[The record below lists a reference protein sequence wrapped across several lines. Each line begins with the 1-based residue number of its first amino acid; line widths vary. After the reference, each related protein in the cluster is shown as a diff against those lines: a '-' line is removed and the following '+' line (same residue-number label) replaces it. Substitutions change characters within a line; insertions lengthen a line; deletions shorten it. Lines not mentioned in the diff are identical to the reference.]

1 MVYKVYIKRG
11 LNMKFTIDRSALLTA
26 LQHVHSVVE
35 RRNTIPILSN
45 VLIEA
50 KEDGVYLTATDMDIA
65 VIEKINLEKSEVMQL
80 GTITTSAQMLYDIVR
95 KLPENVKVELLSE
108 KNDRLGIKASS
119 SSFALNCLPAEDFPS
134 ISQEEF
140 KFTFSLET
148 NDLIRLIDKTS
159 FAMSLEETRYYL
171 NGIYLH
177 AVKDAEGEKLRT
189 VSTDGHRLSRVDMNI
204 PEGANEIPGVIV
216 PRKTIMEI
224 RKLLE
229 DHSDTI
235 NLSLSDNK
243 IKLSFSNVILTS
255 KLLDGT
261 FPDYSRVIP
270 EQNDKTVTISN
281 QLLSEAVDRVST
293 VSTDKTRAI
302 KVNISK
308 GNLII
313 SATNPDKGSASESL
327 DVIYDGEEVEIGFN
341 SKYVLD
347 VARQI
352 KGNEIIIKL
361 SDSVSPTL
369 VYDKDDK
376 GVLFVLMPMR
386 V

>member
-1 MVYKVYIKRG
+1 
-11 LNMKFTIDRSALLTA
+11 MKFSIDRSALLIA
-26 LQHVHSVVE
+26 LQHIHSVVE

-50 KEDGVYLTATDMDIA
+50 KEDGVYLTSTDMDIT
-65 VIEKINLEKSEVMQL
+65 VIEKVDLGKSEVTQL
-80 GTITTSAQMLYDIVR
+80 GTTTTSAQMLYDIVR
-95 KLPENVKVELLSE
+95 KLPDNIKVEFLSE

-119 SSFALNCLPAEDFPS
+119 SSFALNCLPSEDFPS
-134 ISQEEF
+134 IAQEDF
-140 KFTFSLET
+140 KHSFNIDAL
-148 NDLIRLIDKTS
+148 DLVRLIDKSS

-177 AVKDAEGEKLRT
+177 AIKEDNVDKLRT
-189 VSTDGHRLSRVDMNI
+189 VATDGHRLSRVDINL
-204 PEGANEIPGVIV
+204 PQGAEGIPGVII
-216 PRKTIMEI
+216 PRKTILEI
-224 RKLLE
+224 RKILE
-229 DHSDTI
+229 DHTG
-235 NLSLSDNK
+235 NVSLSISETK
-243 IKLSFSNVILTS
+243 IKLSFNNVVLTS

-270 EQNDKTVTISN
+270 EHNDKLVTISN
-281 QLLSEAVDRVST
+281 QSISEAVDRVST

-302 KVNISK
+302 KININK
-308 GNLII
+308 GSIVI
-313 SATNPDKGSASESL
+313 SATNPDKGSASEHL
-327 DVIYDGEEVEIGFN
+327 DVVYNGDEVEIGFN

-352 KGNEIIIKL
+352 KGNEILIKL

-376 GVLFVLMPMR
+376 EVLYVLMPMR

>member
-1 MVYKVYIKRG
+1 
-11 LNMKFTIDRSALLTA
+11 MKFTIDKSALLSA

-65 VIEKINLEKSEVMQL
+65 VIEKIDLKKSEVMQL

-95 KLPENVKVELLSE
+95 KLPENITVELLSE

-119 SSFALNCLPAEDFPS
+119 SSFALNCLPSEDFPS
-134 ISQEEF
+134 IAQEEF
-140 KFTFSLET
+140 NYSLNIPASEM
-148 NDLIRLIDKTS
+148 IRLIDKTS

-177 AVKDAEGEKLRT
+177 AVKDSTVDKLRT
-189 VSTDGHRLSRVDMNI
+189 VSTDGHRLSRVDMTM
-204 PEGANEIPGVIV
+204 PESVKEIPGVII

-229 DHSDTI
+229 DHTDNI

-243 IKLSFSNVILTS
+243 IQISFSNVVLTS

-270 EQNDKTVTISN
+270 EQNDKTITISN

-302 KVNISK
+302 KININK
-308 GNLII
+308 GNLVV

-327 DVIYDGEEVEIGFN
+327 EVKYDGEEVEIGFN

-352 KGNEIIIKL
+352 KGKDIIIKL

-369 VYDKDDK
+369 VYDKEDED
-376 GVLFVLMPMR
+376 VLFVLMPMR

>member
-1 MVYKVYIKRG
+1 
-11 LNMKFTIDRSALLTA
+11 MKFSIDRSALLIA
-26 LQHVHSVVE
+26 LQHIHSVVE

-50 KEDGVYLTATDMDIA
+50 KEDGVYLTSTDMDIT
-65 VIEKINLEKSEVMQL
+65 VIEKVDLGESEVTQL
-80 GTITTSAQMLYDIVR
+80 GTTTTSAQMLYDIVR
-95 KLPENVKVELLSE
+95 KLPDNIKVEFLSE

-119 SSFALNCLPAEDFPS
+119 SSFALNCLPSEDFPS
-134 ISQEEF
+134 IAQEDF
-140 KFTFSLET
+140 KHSFNIDAL
-148 NDLIRLIDKTS
+148 DLVRLIDKSS

-177 AVKDAEGEKLRT
+177 AIKEDNVEKMRT
-189 VSTDGHRLSRVDMNI
+189 VATDGHRLSRVDINL
-204 PEGANEIPGVIV
+204 PQGAEGIPGVII
-216 PRKTIMEI
+216 PRKTILEI
-224 RKLLE
+224 RKILE
-229 DHSDTI
+229 DHTG
-235 NLSLSDNK
+235 NVSLSISETK
-243 IKLSFSNVILTS
+243 IKLSFNNVVLTS

-270 EQNDKTVTISN
+270 EHNDKLVTISN
-281 QLLSEAVDRVST
+281 QSISEAVDRVST

-302 KVNISK
+302 KINIKK
-308 GNLII
+308 GSVVI
-313 SATNPDKGSASESL
+313 SATNPDKGSASEHL
-327 DVIYDGEEVEIGFN
+327 DVVYDGDEVEIGFN

-352 KGNEIIIKL
+352 KGNEILIKL

-376 GVLFVLMPMR
+376 DVLFVLMPMR

>member
-1 MVYKVYIKRG
+1 
-11 LNMKFTIDRSALLTA
+11 MKFSIDRSALLTA

-204 PEGANEIPGVIV
+204 PQGANEIPGVIV

-229 DHSDTI
+229 DHSDII

>member
-1 MVYKVYIKRG
+1 MCIR
-11 LNMKFTIDRSALLTA
+11 DR
-26 LQHVHSVVE
+26 
-35 RRNTIPILSN
+35 
-45 VLIEA
+45 
-50 KEDGVYLTATDMDIA
+50 
-65 VIEKINLEKSEVMQL
+65 
-80 GTITTSAQMLYDIVR
+80 
-95 KLPENVKVELLSE
+95 
-108 KNDRLGIKASS
+108 
-119 SSFALNCLPAEDFPS
+119 
-134 ISQEEF
+134 
-140 KFTFSLET
+140 
-148 NDLIRLIDKTS
+148 
-159 FAMSLEETRYYL
+159 
-171 NGIYLH
+171 
-177 AVKDAEGEKLRT
+177 
-189 VSTDGHRLSRVDMNI
+189 STDGHRLSRVDMNI

-243 IKLSFSNVILTS
+243 IKLSFNNVILTS

-352 KGNEIIIKL
+352 KGCL
-361 SDSVSPTL
+361 LYTSPSPR
-369 VYDKDDK
+369 D
-376 GVLFVLMPMR
+376 
-386 V
+386 

>member
-1 MVYKVYIKRG
+1 
-11 LNMKFTIDRSALLTA
+11 MKFSIDRSALLIA
-26 LQHVHSVVE
+26 LQHIHSVVE

-50 KEDGVYLTATDMDIA
+50 KEDGVYLTSTDMDIT
-65 VIEKINLEKSEVMQL
+65 VIEKVDLGKSEVTQL
-80 GTITTSAQMLYDIVR
+80 GTTTTSAQMLYDIVR
-95 KLPENVKVELLSE
+95 KLPDNIKVEFLSE

-119 SSFALNCLPAEDFPS
+119 SSFALNCLPSEDFPS
-134 ISQEEF
+134 IAQEDF
-140 KFTFSLET
+140 KHSFNIDAL
-148 NDLIRLIDKTS
+148 DLVRLIDKSS

-177 AVKDAEGEKLRT
+177 AIKEDNVDKLRT
-189 VSTDGHRLSRVDMNI
+189 VATDGHRLSRVDINL
-204 PEGANEIPGVIV
+204 PQGAEGIPGVII
-216 PRKTIMEI
+216 PRKTILEI
-224 RKLLE
+224 RKILE
-229 DHSDTI
+229 DHTG
-235 NLSLSDNK
+235 NVSLSISETK
-243 IKLSFSNVILTS
+243 IKLSFNNVVLTS

-270 EQNDKTVTISN
+270 EHNDKLVTISN
-281 QLLSEAVDRVST
+281 QSISEAVDRVST

-302 KVNISK
+302 KININK
-308 GNLII
+308 GSVVI
-313 SATNPDKGSASESL
+313 SATNPDKGSASEHL
-327 DVIYDGEEVEIGFN
+327 DVDYNGDEVEIGFN

-347 VARQI
+347 VTRQI
-352 KGNEIIIKL
+352 KGNEILIKL

-376 GVLFVLMPMR
+376 EVLYVLMPMR

>member
-11 LNMKFTIDRSALLTA
+11 FNMKFSIDRSALLTA

-302 KVNISK
+302 KVNINK

>member
-1 MVYKVYIKRG
+1 
-11 LNMKFTIDRSALLTA
+11 MKFSIDRSALLIA

-50 KEDGVYLTATDMDIA
+50 KEDGVYLTSTDMDIT
-65 VIEKINLEKSEVMQL
+65 VIEKVDLGKSEVTQL
-80 GTITTSAQMLYDIVR
+80 GTTTTSAQMLYDIVR
-95 KLPENVKVELLSE
+95 KLPDNIKVEFLSE

-119 SSFALNCLPAEDFPS
+119 SSFALNCLPSEDFPS
-134 ISQEEF
+134 IAQEDF
-140 KFTFSLET
+140 KHSFNIDAL
-148 NDLIRLIDKTS
+148 DLVRLIDKSS

-177 AVKDAEGEKLRT
+177 AIKEDNVDKLRT
-189 VSTDGHRLSRVDMNI
+189 VATDGHRLSRVDINL
-204 PEGANEIPGVIV
+204 PQGAEGIPGVII
-216 PRKTIMEI
+216 PRKTILEI
-224 RKLLE
+224 RKILE
-229 DHSDTI
+229 DHTG
-235 NLSLSDNK
+235 NVSLSISETK
-243 IKLSFSNVILTS
+243 IKLSFNNVVLTS

-270 EQNDKTVTISN
+270 EHNDKLVTISN
-281 QLLSEAVDRVST
+281 QSISEAVDRVST

-302 KVNISK
+302 KININK
-308 GNLII
+308 GSIVI
-313 SATNPDKGSASESL
+313 SATNPDKGSASEHL
-327 DVIYDGEEVEIGFN
+327 DVVYNGDEVEIGFN

-347 VARQI
+347 VTRQI
-352 KGNEIIIKL
+352 KGNEILIKL

-376 GVLFVLMPMR
+376 EVLYVLMPMR

>member
-1 MVYKVYIKRG
+1 
-11 LNMKFTIDRSALLTA
+11 MKFSIDRSALLIA

-50 KEDGVYLTATDMDIA
+50 KEDGVYLTSTDMDIT
-65 VIEKINLEKSEVMQL
+65 VIEKVDLGESEVTQL
-80 GTITTSAQMLYDIVR
+80 GTTTTSAQILYDIVR
-95 KLPENVKVELLSE
+95 KLPDNIKVEFLSE

-119 SSFALNCLPAEDFPS
+119 SSFALNCLPSEDFPS
-134 ISQEEF
+134 IAQEDF
-140 KFTFSLET
+140 KHSFNIDAL
-148 NDLIRLIDKTS
+148 DLVRLIDKSS

-177 AVKDAEGEKLRT
+177 AIKEDNVEKMRT
-189 VSTDGHRLSRVDMNI
+189 VATDGHRLSRVDINL
-204 PEGANEIPGVIV
+204 PQGAEGIPGVII
-216 PRKTIMEI
+216 PRKTILEI
-224 RKLLE
+224 RKILE
-229 DHSDTI
+229 DHTG
-235 NLSLSDNK
+235 NVSLSISETK
-243 IKLSFSNVILTS
+243 IKLSFNNVVLTS

-270 EQNDKTVTISN
+270 EHNDKLVTISN
-281 QLLSEAVDRVST
+281 QSISEAVDRVST

-302 KVNISK
+302 KINIKK
-308 GNLII
+308 GSLVI
-313 SATNPDKGSASESL
+313 SATNPDKGSASEHL
-327 DVIYDGEEVEIGFN
+327 DVVYNGDEVEIGFN

-352 KGNEIIIKL
+352 KGNEILIKL

-376 GVLFVLMPMR
+376 EVLFVLMPMR

>member
-1 MVYKVYIKRG
+1 
-11 LNMKFTIDRSALLTA
+11 MKFSIDRSVLLIA

-50 KEDGVYLTATDMDIA
+50 KEDGVYLTSTDMDIT
-65 VIEKINLEKSEVMQL
+65 VIEKVDLGESEVTQL
-80 GTITTSAQMLYDIVR
+80 GTTTTSAQMLYDIVR
-95 KLPENVKVELLSE
+95 KLPDNIKVEFLSE

-119 SSFALNCLPAEDFPS
+119 SSFALNCLPSEDFPS
-134 ISQEEF
+134 IAQEDF
-140 KFTFSLET
+140 KHSFNIDAL
-148 NDLIRLIDKTS
+148 DLVRLIDKSS

-177 AVKDAEGEKLRT
+177 AIKEDNVDKLRT
-189 VSTDGHRLSRVDMNI
+189 VATDGHRLSRVDINL
-204 PEGANEIPGVIV
+204 PQGAEGIPGVII
-216 PRKTIMEI
+216 PRKTILEI
-224 RKLLE
+224 RKILE
-229 DHSDTI
+229 DHTG
-235 NLSLSDNK
+235 NVSLSISETK
-243 IKLSFSNVILTS
+243 IKLSFNNVVLTS

-270 EQNDKTVTISN
+270 EHNDKLVTISN
-281 QLLSEAVDRVST
+281 QSISEAVDRVST

-302 KVNISK
+302 KININK
-308 GNLII
+308 GSVVI
-313 SATNPDKGSASESL
+313 SATNPDKGSASEHL
-327 DVIYDGEEVEIGFN
+327 DVVYNGDEVEIGFN
-341 SKYVLD
+341 SKSVLD

-352 KGNEIIIKL
+352 KGNEILIKL

-376 GVLFVLMPMR
+376 EVLFVLMPMR

>member
-1 MVYKVYIKRG
+1 
-11 LNMKFTIDRSALLTA
+11 MKFSIDRSALLTA

-65 VIEKINLEKSEVMQL
+65 VIEKVNLDKSEITQL
-80 GTITTSAQMLYDIVR
+80 GTVTTSAQMLYDIVR
-95 KLPENVKVELLSE
+95 KLPGNIKVELLSE

-119 SSFALNCLPAEDFPS
+119 SSFALNCLPSEDFPS
-134 ISQEEF
+134 ISQENF
-140 KFTFSLET
+140 KHSFNIDAL
-148 NDLIRLIDKTS
+148 DLIRLLDKTS

-177 AVKDAEGEKLRT
+177 AIKEDGIDKLRT
-189 VSTDGHRLSRVDMNI
+189 VATDGHRLSRVDMTL
-204 PEGANEIPGVIV
+204 PKGAEEIPGVII
-216 PRKTIMEI
+216 PRKTILEI
-224 RKLLE
+224 RKILE
-229 DHSDTI
+229 DHTGNI
-235 NLSLSDNK
+235 NLSLSETK
-243 IKLSFSNVILTS
+243 IRLSFNNVILTS

-270 EQNDKTVTISN
+270 DQNDKLITISN
-281 QLLSEAVDRVST
+281 QLISEAVDRVST

-302 KVNISK
+302 KININK
-308 GNLII
+308 GSLLI
-313 SATNPDKGSASESL
+313 SATNPDKGSASENV
-327 DVIYDGEEVEIGFN
+327 DVDYDGEEVEIGFN

-352 KGNEIIIKL
+352 KGNEILIKL

-369 VYDKDDK
+369 VYDKDDTE
-376 GVLFVLMPMR
+376 VLFVLMPMR

>member
-1 MVYKVYIKRG
+1 
-11 LNMKFTIDRSALLTA
+11 MKFSIDRSALLTA

-65 VIEKINLEKSEVMQL
+65 VIEKIDLKKSEVMQL

-95 KLPENVKVELLSE
+95 KLPENITVELLSE

-119 SSFALNCLPAEDFPS
+119 SSFALNCLPSEDFPS
-134 ISQEEF
+134 IAQEEF
-140 KFTFSLET
+140 NYSLNIPASEM
-148 NDLIRLIDKTS
+148 IRLIDKTS

-177 AVKDAEGEKLRT
+177 AVKDSTVDKLRT
-189 VSTDGHRLSRVDMNI
+189 VSTDGHRLSRVDMI
-204 PEGANEIPGVIV
+204 MPEGIKEIPGVII

-229 DHSDTI
+229 DHTDNI

-243 IKLSFSNVILTS
+243 IQISFSNVVLTS
-255 KLLDGT
+255 KLLDGP

-270 EQNDKTVTISN
+270 EQNDKTITISN

-302 KVNISK
+302 KININK
-308 GNLII
+308 GNLVV

-327 DVIYDGEEVEIGFN
+327 EVKYDGEEVEIGFN

-352 KGNEIIIKL
+352 KGKDIIIKL

-369 VYDKDDK
+369 VYDKDDED
-376 GVLFVLMPMR
+376 VLFVLMPMR

>member
-1 MVYKVYIKRG
+1 
-11 LNMKFTIDRSALLTA
+11 MKFSIDRSALLTA

-65 VIEKINLEKSEVMQL
+65 VIEKVNLDKSEIAQL
-80 GTITTSAQMLYDIVR
+80 GTVTTSAQMLYDIVR
-95 KLPENVKVELLSE
+95 KLPENIKVELLSE

-119 SSFALNCLPAEDFPS
+119 SSFALNCLPSEDFPS
-134 ISQEEF
+134 ISQENF
-140 KFTFSLET
+140 KHSFNIDAL
-148 NDLIRLIDKTS
+148 DLIRLLDKTS

-177 AVKDAEGEKLRT
+177 AIKEDGIDKLRT
-189 VSTDGHRLSRVDMNI
+189 VATDGHRLSRVDM
-204 PEGANEIPGVIV
+204 PLPKGAEEIPGVII
-216 PRKTIMEI
+216 PRKTILEI
-224 RKLLE
+224 RKILE
-229 DHSDTI
+229 DHTGNI
-235 NLSLSDNK
+235 NLSLSETK
-243 IKLSFSNVILTS
+243 IRLSFNNVILTS

-270 EQNDKTVTISN
+270 EQNDKLLTISN
-281 QLLSEAVDRVST
+281 QLISEAVDRVST

-302 KVNISK
+302 KININK
-308 GNLII
+308 GSLLI
-313 SATNPDKGSASESL
+313 SATNPDKGSASENV
-327 DVIYDGEEVEIGFN
+327 DVDYDGEEVEIGFN

-352 KGNEIIIKL
+352 KGNEILIKL

-369 VYDKDDK
+369 VYDKDDTE
-376 GVLFVLMPMR
+376 VLFVLMPMR

>member
-1 MVYKVYIKRG
+1 
-11 LNMKFTIDRSALLTA
+11 MKFTIDRSALLTA

>member
-1 MVYKVYIKRG
+1 
-11 LNMKFTIDRSALLTA
+11 MKFSIDRSALLTA

-95 KLPENVKVELLSE
+95 KLPENIKVELLSE

-140 KFTFSLET
+140 KYTFSLEA

-177 AVKDAEGEKLRT
+177 AVKDTDGEKLRT

-327 DVIYDGEEVEIGFN
+327 DVLYDGEEVEIGFN

>member
-1 MVYKVYIKRG
+1 
-11 LNMKFTIDRSALLTA
+11 MKFSIDRSALLIA

-65 VIEKINLEKSEVMQL
+65 VIEKVDLDKSEVIQL
-80 GTITTSAQMLYDIVR
+80 GTVTTSAQMLYDIVR
-95 KLPENVKVELLSE
+95 KLPDNIKVEFLSE
-108 KNDRLGIKASS
+108 KNDRLGIKALS
-119 SSFALNCLPAEDFPS
+119 SSFALNCLPSEDFPS
-134 ISQEEF
+134 ISQEDF
-140 KFTFSLET
+140 KYSFNIDSIA
-148 NDLIRLIDKTS
+148 LIRLLDKTS

-177 AVKDAEGEKLRT
+177 AIKEDNIHKLRT
-189 VSTDGHRLSRVDMNI
+189 VATDGHRLSRVDMNL
-204 PEGANEIPGVIV
+204 PEGADGIPGVII
-216 PRKTIMEI
+216 PRKTILEI
-224 RKLLE
+224 RKILE
-229 DHSDTI
+229 DHTGNI
-235 NLSLSDNK
+235 NLSLSETK
-243 IKLSFSNVILTS
+243 IRLSFNNVILTS

-270 EQNDKTVTISN
+270 EQNDKLVTISN
-281 QLLSEAVDRVST
+281 QSISEAVDRVST

-302 KVNISK
+302 KININK
-308 GNLII
+308 GNLVI
-313 SATNPDKGSASESL
+313 SATNPDKGSASEYV
-327 DVIYDGEEVEIGFN
+327 DVVYDGDEVEIGFN

-376 GVLFVLMPMR
+376 EVLFVLMPMR

>member
-1 MVYKVYIKRG
+1 
-11 LNMKFTIDRSALLTA
+11 MKFSIDRSALLTA

-95 KLPENVKVELLSE
+95 KLPENIKVELLSE
-108 KNDRLGIKASS
+108 KSDRLGIKASS
-119 SSFALNCLPAEDFPS
+119 SSFALNCLSSEDFPS

-140 KFTFSLET
+140 KFTFSLEAD
-148 NDLIRLIDKTS
+148 DLIRLIDKTS

-177 AVKDAEGEKLRT
+177 AVKGVEGEKLRT

-229 DHSDTI
+229 DHSDII

-308 GNLII
+308 GNLVI

>member
-1 MVYKVYIKRG
+1 
-11 LNMKFTIDRSALLTA
+11 MKFSIDRAALLIA

-50 KEDGVYLTATDMDIA
+50 KEDGVYLTVTDMDIA
-65 VIEKINLEKSEVMQL
+65 VIEKVDLDKSEVIQL
-80 GTITTSAQMLYDIVR
+80 GTVTTSAQMLYDIVR
-95 KLPENVKVELLSE
+95 KLPDNIKVEFLSE
-108 KNDRLGIKASS
+108 KNERLGIKASS
-119 SSFALNCLPAEDFPS
+119 SSFALNCLPSEDFPS
-134 ISQEEF
+134 ISQEDF
-140 KFTFSLET
+140 KYSFNIDSIA
-148 NDLIRLIDKTS
+148 LIRLLDKTS

-177 AVKDAEGEKLRT
+177 AIKEDNIHKLRT
-189 VSTDGHRLSRVDMNI
+189 VATDGHRLSRVDMNL
-204 PEGANEIPGVIV
+204 PEGADGIPGVII
-216 PRKTIMEI
+216 PRKTILEI
-224 RKLLE
+224 RKILE
-229 DHSDTI
+229 DHTGNI
-235 NLSLSDNK
+235 NLSLSETK
-243 IKLSFSNVILTS
+243 IRLSFNNVILTS

-270 EQNDKTVTISN
+270 EQNDKLVTISN
-281 QLLSEAVDRVST
+281 QSISEAVDRVST

-302 KVNISK
+302 KININK
-308 GNLII
+308 GNLVI
-313 SATNPDKGSASESL
+313 SATNPDKGSASEYV
-327 DVIYDGEEVEIGFN
+327 DVVYDGDEVEIGFN

-376 GVLFVLMPMR
+376 EVLFVLMPMR

>member
-1 MVYKVYIKRG
+1 
-11 LNMKFTIDRSALLTA
+11 MKFSIDRSALLTA

-229 DHSDTI
+229 DHSDII

-308 GNLII
+308 GNLVI

>member
-1 MVYKVYIKRG
+1 
-11 LNMKFTIDRSALLTA
+11 MKFSIDRAALLIA

-50 KEDGVYLTATDMDIA
+50 KEDGVYLTVTDMDIA
-65 VIEKINLEKSEVMQL
+65 VIEKVDLDKSEVIQL
-80 GTITTSAQMLYDIVR
+80 GTVTTSAQMLYDIVR
-95 KLPENVKVELLSE
+95 KLPDNIKVEFLSE
-108 KNDRLGIKASS
+108 KNERLGIKASS
-119 SSFALNCLPAEDFPS
+119 SSFALNCLPSEDFPS
-134 ISQEEF
+134 ISQEDF
-140 KFTFSLET
+140 KYSFNIDSIA
-148 NDLIRLIDKTS
+148 LIRLLDKTS

-177 AVKDAEGEKLRT
+177 AIKEDNIHKLRT
-189 VSTDGHRLSRVDMNI
+189 VATDGHRLSRVDMNL
-204 PEGANEIPGVIV
+204 PEGADGIPGVII
-216 PRKTIMEI
+216 PRKTILEI
-224 RKLLE
+224 RNILE
-229 DHSDTI
+229 DHTGNI
-235 NLSLSDNK
+235 NLSLSETK
-243 IKLSFSNVILTS
+243 IRLSFNNVILTS

-270 EQNDKTVTISN
+270 EQNDKLVTISN
-281 QLLSEAVDRVST
+281 QSISEAVDRVST

-302 KVNISK
+302 KININK
-308 GNLII
+308 GNLVI
-313 SATNPDKGSASESL
+313 SATNPDKGSASEYV
-327 DVIYDGEEVEIGFN
+327 DIVYDGDEVEIGFN

-376 GVLFVLMPMR
+376 EVLFVLMPMR

>member
-1 MVYKVYIKRG
+1 
-11 LNMKFTIDRSALLTA
+11 MKFSIDRSALLIA
-26 LQHVHSVVE
+26 LQHIHSVVE

-50 KEDGVYLTATDMDIA
+50 KEDGVYLTSTDMDIT
-65 VIEKINLEKSEVMQL
+65 VIEKVDLGESEVTQL
-80 GTITTSAQMLYDIVR
+80 GTTTTSAQMLYDIVR
-95 KLPENVKVELLSE
+95 KLPDNIKVEFLSE

-119 SSFALNCLPAEDFPS
+119 SSFALNCLPSEDFPS
-134 ISQEEF
+134 IAQEDF
-140 KFTFSLET
+140 KHSFNIDAL
-148 NDLIRLIDKTS
+148 DLVRLIDKSS

-177 AVKDAEGEKLRT
+177 AIKEDNVEKMRT
-189 VSTDGHRLSRVDMNI
+189 VATDGHRLSRVDINL
-204 PEGANEIPGVIV
+204 PQGAEGIPGVII
-216 PRKTIMEI
+216 PRKTILEI
-224 RKLLE
+224 RKILE
-229 DHSDTI
+229 DHTG
-235 NLSLSDNK
+235 NVSLSISETK
-243 IKLSFSNVILTS
+243 IKLSFNNVVLTS

-270 EQNDKTVTISN
+270 EHNDKLVTISN
-281 QLLSEAVDRVST
+281 QSISEAVDRVST

-302 KVNISK
+302 KININK
-308 GNLII
+308 GSVVI
-313 SATNPDKGSASESL
+313 SATNPDKGSASEHL
-327 DVIYDGEEVEIGFN
+327 DVDYNGDEVEIGFN

-347 VARQI
+347 VTRQI
-352 KGNEIIIKL
+352 KGNEILIKL

-376 GVLFVLMPMR
+376 EVLYVLMPMR

>member
-1 MVYKVYIKRG
+1 MVYKVFIKRNV
-11 LNMKFTIDRSALLTA
+11 NMKFSIDKSALLSA

-65 VIEKINLEKSEVMQL
+65 VIEKIDLEKSEVVQL

-95 KLPENVKVELLSE
+95 KLPENIKVELLSE

-140 KFTFSLET
+140 KYSFST
-148 NDLIRLIDKTS
+148 DANDLIRLIDKTS

-177 AVKDAEGEKLRT
+177 AVNDSGGDKLRT

-204 PEGANEIPGVIV
+204 PEGANEIPGVII

-229 DHSDTI
+229 DHSDNI
-235 NLSLSDNK
+235 NLSLSENK

-308 GNLII
+308 NNLVV

-327 DVIYDGEEVEIGFN
+327 EVIYDGEEVEIGFN

>member
-1 MVYKVYIKRG
+1 
-11 LNMKFTIDRSALLTA
+11 MKFSIDRSALLIA

-50 KEDGVYLTATDMDIA
+50 KEDGVYLTSTDMDIT
-65 VIEKINLEKSEVMQL
+65 VIEKVDLGKSEVTQL
-80 GTITTSAQMLYDIVR
+80 GTTTTSAQMLYDIVR
-95 KLPENVKVELLSE
+95 KLPDNIKVEFLSE

-119 SSFALNCLPAEDFPS
+119 SSFALNCLPSEDFPS
-134 ISQEEF
+134 IAQEDF
-140 KFTFSLET
+140 KHSFNIDAL
-148 NDLIRLIDKTS
+148 DLVRLIDKSS

-177 AVKDAEGEKLRT
+177 AIKEDNVDKLRT
-189 VSTDGHRLSRVDMNI
+189 VATDGHRLSRVDINL
-204 PEGANEIPGVIV
+204 PQGAEGIPGVII
-216 PRKTIMEI
+216 PRKTILEI
-224 RKLLE
+224 RKILE
-229 DHSDTI
+229 DHTG
-235 NLSLSDNK
+235 NVSLSISETK
-243 IKLSFSNVILTS
+243 IKLSFNNVVLTS

-270 EQNDKTVTISN
+270 EHNDKLVTISN
-281 QLLSEAVDRVST
+281 QSISEAVDRVST

-302 KVNISK
+302 KININK
-308 GNLII
+308 GSVVI
-313 SATNPDKGSASESL
+313 SATNPDKGSASEHL
-327 DVIYDGEEVEIGFN
+327 DVVYNGDEVEIGFN

-352 KGNEIIIKL
+352 KGNEILIKL

-376 GVLFVLMPMR
+376 EVLFVLMPMR

>member
-1 MVYKVYIKRG
+1 
-11 LNMKFTIDRSALLTA
+11 MKFTIDKSALLSA

-65 VIEKINLEKSEVMQL
+65 VIEKIDLKKSEVMQL

-95 KLPENVKVELLSE
+95 KLPDNISVELLSE
-108 KNDRLGIKASS
+108 KNDRLGVKAST
-119 SSFALNCLPAEDFPS
+119 SSFALNCLPSEEFPS
-134 ISQEEF
+134 IAQEEF
-140 KFTFSLET
+140 NHSFNIDASEM
-148 NDLIRLIDKTS
+148 IRLIDKTS

-177 AVKDAEGEKLRT
+177 AVKDSTNDKLRT
-189 VSTDGHRLSRVDMNI
+189 VSTDGHRLSRVDMNM
-204 PEGANEIPGVIV
+204 PEGVQEIPGVII

-229 DHSDTI
+229 DHTDNI

-243 IKLSFSNVILTS
+243 IQISFSNVILTS

-270 EQNDKTVTISN
+270 EQNDKTITISN

-302 KVNISK
+302 KININK
-308 GNLII
+308 GNLVI

-327 DVIYDGEEVEIGFN
+327 EVKYDGEEVEIGFN

-352 KGNEIIIKL
+352 KGKDIIIKL

-369 VYDKDDK
+369 VYDKEDED
-376 GVLFVLMPMR
+376 VLFVLMPMR

>member
-1 MVYKVYIKRG
+1 
-11 LNMKFTIDRSALLTA
+11 MKFSIDRSALLIA
-26 LQHVHSVVE
+26 LQHIHSVVE

-50 KEDGVYLTATDMDIA
+50 KEDGVYLTSTDMDIT
-65 VIEKINLEKSEVMQL
+65 VIEKVDLGESEVTQL
-80 GTITTSAQMLYDIVR
+80 GTTTTSAQILYDIVR
-95 KLPENVKVELLSE
+95 KLPDNIKVEFLSE

-119 SSFALNCLPAEDFPS
+119 SSFALNCLPSEDFPS
-134 ISQEEF
+134 IAQEDF
-140 KFTFSLET
+140 KHSFNIDAL
-148 NDLIRLIDKTS
+148 DLVRLIDKSS

-177 AVKDAEGEKLRT
+177 AIKEDNVEKMRT
-189 VSTDGHRLSRVDMNI
+189 VATDGHRLSRVDINL
-204 PEGANEIPGVIV
+204 PQGAEGIPGVII
-216 PRKTIMEI
+216 PRKTILEI
-224 RKLLE
+224 RKILE
-229 DHSDTI
+229 DHTG
-235 NLSLSDNK
+235 NVSLSISETK
-243 IKLSFSNVILTS
+243 IKLSFNNVVLTS

-270 EQNDKTVTISN
+270 EHNDKLVTISN
-281 QLLSEAVDRVST
+281 QSISEAVDRVST

-302 KVNISK
+302 KININK
-308 GNLII
+308 GSVVI
-313 SATNPDKGSASESL
+313 SATNPDKGSASEHL
-327 DVIYDGEEVEIGFN
+327 DVVYNGDEVEIGFN

-376 GVLFVLMPMR
+376 EVLFVLMPMR

>member
-1 MVYKVYIKRG
+1 
-11 LNMKFTIDRSALLTA
+11 MKFSIDRSALLMA

-65 VIEKINLEKSEVMQL
+65 VIEKVDMEKSEIIQL
-80 GTITTSAQMLYDIVR
+80 GSITTSAQMLYDIVR
-95 KLPENVKVELLSE
+95 KLPENIKVELLSE

-119 SSFALNCLPAEDFPS
+119 SSFALNCLPSEDFPS
-134 ISQEEF
+134 ISEEDF
-140 KFTFSLET
+140 KHSFDIDAI
-148 NDLIRLIDKTS
+148 DLIRLIDKTS
-159 FAMSLEETRYYL
+159 FSMSSEETRYYL

-177 AVKDAEGEKLRT
+177 SIKEGELNKLRT
-189 VSTDGHRLSRVDMNI
+189 VSTDGHRLSRVDMSL
-204 PEGANEIPGVIV
+204 PDGADGIPGVII

-229 DHSDTI
+229 DHTGNIS
-235 NLSLSDNK
+235 LSLSDTK
-243 IKLSFSNVILTS
+243 IRLSFNNVILTS

-270 EQNDKTVTISN
+270 EQNEKLVTISN
-281 QLLSEAVDRVST
+281 QLISEAVDRVST

-302 KVNISK
+302 KININK
-308 GNLII
+308 ATLII
-313 SATNPDKGSASESL
+313 SATNPDKGSASENI
-327 DVIYDGEEVEIGFN
+327 DIDYDGDEVEIGFN

-352 KGNEIIIKL
+352 KGKDIIIKL
-361 SDSVSPTL
+361 SDAVSPTL

-376 GVLFVLMPMR
+376 EVLFVLMPMR

>member
-1 MVYKVYIKRG
+1 
-11 LNMKFTIDRSALLTA
+11 MKFSIDRSALLTA

-95 KLPENVKVELLSE
+95 KLPENIKVELLSE

-140 KFTFSLET
+140 KYTFSLET

-177 AVKDAEGEKLRT
+177 AVKDTDGEKLRT
-189 VSTDGHRLSRVDMNI
+189 VSTDGHRLSRVDTNI

-229 DHSDTI
+229 DHSDII

>member
-1 MVYKVYIKRG
+1 
-11 LNMKFTIDRSALLTA
+11 MKFTIDRSALLTA

-140 KFTFSLET
+140 KFTFSLGT

-313 SATNPDKGSASESL
+313 SATNPDKGSASEIL

>member
-1 MVYKVYIKRG
+1 
-11 LNMKFTIDRSALLTA
+11 MKFSIDRSALLIA
-26 LQHVHSVVE
+26 LQHIHSVVE

-50 KEDGVYLTATDMDIA
+50 KEDGVYLTSTDMDIT
-65 VIEKINLEKSEVMQL
+65 VIEKVDLGESEVTQL
-80 GTITTSAQMLYDIVR
+80 GTTTTSAQMLYDIVR
-95 KLPENVKVELLSE
+95 KLPDNIKVEFLSE

-119 SSFALNCLPAEDFPS
+119 SSFALNCLPSEDFPS
-134 ISQEEF
+134 IAQEDF
-140 KFTFSLET
+140 KHSFNIDSS
-148 NDLIRLIDKTS
+148 DLVRLIDKSS

-177 AVKDAEGEKLRT
+177 AIKEDNVDKMRT
-189 VSTDGHRLSRVDMNI
+189 VATDGHRLSRVDINL
-204 PEGANEIPGVIV
+204 PQGAEGIPGVII
-216 PRKTIMEI
+216 PRKTILEI
-224 RKLLE
+224 RKILE
-229 DHSDTI
+229 DHTG
-235 NLSLSDNK
+235 NVSLSISETK
-243 IKLSFSNVILTS
+243 IKLSFNNVVLTS

-270 EQNDKTVTISN
+270 EHNDKLVTISN
-281 QLLSEAVDRVST
+281 QSISEAVDRVST

-302 KVNISK
+302 KINIKK
-308 GNLII
+308 GSVVI
-313 SATNPDKGSASESL
+313 SATNPDKGSASEHL
-327 DVIYDGEEVEIGFN
+327 DVVYNGDEVEIGFN

-352 KGNEIIIKL
+352 KGNEILIKL

-376 GVLFVLMPMR
+376 EVLFVLMPMR

>member
-1 MVYKVYIKRG
+1 
-11 LNMKFTIDRSALLTA
+11 MKFSIDRSALLTA

-35 RRNTIPILSN
+35 KRNTIPILSN
-45 VLIEA
+45 VLLEA

-65 VIEKINLEKSEVMQL
+65 VIEKIDLKKSEVMQL

-95 KLPENVKVELLSE
+95 KLPENVTVELLSE

-119 SSFALNCLPAEDFPS
+119 SSFALNCLPSEDFPS
-134 ISQEEF
+134 IAQEEF
-140 KFTFSLET
+140 NYSLNIDASEM
-148 NDLIRLIDKTS
+148 IRLIDKTS

-177 AVKDAEGEKLRT
+177 AVKDSTVDKLRT
-189 VSTDGHRLSRVDMNI
+189 VSTDGHRLSRVDMTM
-204 PEGANEIPGVIV
+204 PESVKEIPGVII

-229 DHSDTI
+229 DHTDNI

-243 IKLSFSNVILTS
+243 IQISFSNVVLTS

-270 EQNDKTVTISN
+270 EQNDKTITISN

-302 KVNISK
+302 KININK
-308 GNLII
+308 GNLVV

-327 DVIYDGEEVEIGFN
+327 EVKYDGEEVEIGFN

-352 KGNEIIIKL
+352 KGKDIIIEL

-369 VYDKDDK
+369 VYDKDDED
-376 GVLFVLMPMR
+376 VLFVLMPMR

>member
-1 MVYKVYIKRG
+1 
-11 LNMKFTIDRSALLTA
+11 MKFSIDRSVLLIA

-50 KEDGVYLTATDMDIA
+50 KEDGVYLTSTDMDIT
-65 VIEKINLEKSEVMQL
+65 VIEKIDLGKSEATQL
-80 GTITTSAQMLYDIVR
+80 GTTTTSAQMLYDIVR
-95 KLPENVKVELLSE
+95 KLPDNIKVEFLSE

-119 SSFALNCLPAEDFPS
+119 SSFALNCLPSEDFPS
-134 ISQEEF
+134 IAQEDF
-140 KFTFSLET
+140 KHSFNIDAL
-148 NDLIRLIDKTS
+148 DLVRLIDKSS

-177 AVKDAEGEKLRT
+177 AIKEDNVEKMRT
-189 VSTDGHRLSRVDMNI
+189 VATDGHRLSRVDINL
-204 PEGANEIPGVIV
+204 PQGAEGIPGVII
-216 PRKTIMEI
+216 PRKTILEI
-224 RKLLE
+224 RKILE
-229 DHSDTI
+229 DHTG
-235 NLSLSDNK
+235 NVSLSISETK
-243 IKLSFSNVILTS
+243 IKLSFNNVVLTS

-270 EQNDKTVTISN
+270 EHNDKLVTISN
-281 QLLSEAVDRVST
+281 QSISEAVDRVST

-302 KVNISK
+302 KININK
-308 GNLII
+308 GSVVI
-313 SATNPDKGSASESL
+313 SATNPDKGSASEHL
-327 DVIYDGEEVEIGFN
+327 DVVYNGDEVEIGFN

-352 KGNEIIIKL
+352 KGNEILIKL

-376 GVLFVLMPMR
+376 DVLFVLMPMR